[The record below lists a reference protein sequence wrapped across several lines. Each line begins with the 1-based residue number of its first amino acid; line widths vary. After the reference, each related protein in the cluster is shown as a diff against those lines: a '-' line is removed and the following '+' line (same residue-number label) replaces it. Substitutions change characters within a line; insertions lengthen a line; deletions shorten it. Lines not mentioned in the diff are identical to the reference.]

1 MQTIDTGESES
12 NLSPHRQY
20 WAERA
25 QDDATRALIAR
36 DAAGFLH
43 QSASTPCMNAVA
55 RAEGAYLWDVAG
67 RRYLDFHG
75 NNVHHIGYGHPRVKA
90 AICAQLDALP
100 FAPRRFACAP
110 ATELA
115 ERLGALSPGP
125 QSKVLFATGGS
136 DAVEIALKLAR
147 AATGRFKTISFWD
160 AFHGAGFGGA
170 SIGGEAMFRS
180 GLAGP
185 LLPGAEH
192 VAPFSCYRCAYGP
205 DDIDG
210 APDLARCR
218 LACAAMIRYVL
229 EREGDVAAVIAEP
242 CRRRPISRR
251 RGSGP
256 RCAAPAMITA
266 PC

>member
-1 MQTIDTGESES
+1 
-12 NLSPHRQY
+12 
-20 WAERA
+20 
-25 QDDATRALIAR
+25 
-36 DAAGFLH
+36 
-43 QSASTPCMNAVA
+43 MNAVA

-192 VAPFSCYRCAYGP
+192 VAPFSCYRCAYGH